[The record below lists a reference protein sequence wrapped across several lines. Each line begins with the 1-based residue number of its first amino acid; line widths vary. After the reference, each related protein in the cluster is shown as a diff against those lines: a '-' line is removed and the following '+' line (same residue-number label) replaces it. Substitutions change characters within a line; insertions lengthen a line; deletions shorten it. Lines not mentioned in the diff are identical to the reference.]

1 MWKKTMILLNGP
13 SSAGKST
20 VSREL
25 QKILQNNGVKSI
37 ILSIDDYMIT
47 DPKET
52 IYEDDIYDI
61 MPAMGQDITN
71 AINRGETIIVDHAI
85 TSERIWNSVMEAV
98 KNGRIF
104 TVKVTCDIEILRK
117 REVERGDRCP
127 GSAEASLEYLW
138 PKEGYDL
145 CIDNGRVSALE
156 NAETIINQMQELI
169 D

>member
-52 IYEDDIYDI
+52 IYEDD
-61 MPAMGQDITN
+61 
-71 AINRGETIIVDHAI
+71 
-85 TSERIWNSVMEAV
+85 
-98 KNGRIF
+98 
-104 TVKVTCDIEILRK
+104 
-117 REVERGDRCP
+117 
-127 GSAEASLEYLW
+127 
-138 PKEGYDL
+138 L